1 MSERIMKALANCE
14 QGLTEE
20 QKLQARTNIGAIGG
34 VYVHDA
40 GGTNPLTPDSNGY
53 VTIDLTDAGKVQSDW
68 DETNPAEPSYI
79 QNKPDLSIYALKDEI
94 ETGVFIGVYTGT
106 EETSTPYADY
116 KSAWED
122 GKAVF
127 LSYTSG
133 DFNLLLP
140 MEAISDDEIVFTR
153 TVGSVSGNDY
163 GSIVNYLVSV
173 SAEDDAYTF
182 RSSSTGEEQVQSD
195 WTEQDSASKAYIQ
208 HKPNLATVATT
219 GDYEDLSNKP
229 TIPAAQVQSDWSQ
242 SDNTQVDYIKNKP
255 SLATVATSGSYDDLT
270 DKPSI
275 PAAQVQSDWNEA
287 DSSKVDYI
295 KNKPTLSAVATSG
308 DYEDLTNKPT
318 IPAPQVQSDWAQTNT
333 SAVDY
338 IKNKPSIPASQ
349 VQSDWTEQDT
359 AAPAYIKNKPT
370 LSAVAESGDYD
381 DLTNKPTIPPAQVQ
395 SDWNQTNSQAVDY
408 IKNKPSIPA
417 AQVQSDWSQSN
428 SSAVDY
434 IKNKPN
440 LATVA
445 TSGSYN
451 DLSNK
456 PTIPAAQ
463 VQSDWNQSNSQAVD
477 YIKNKP
483 TIPAAQVQSD
493 WAQTN
498 TAAADY
504 IKNKPAAMET
514 KPLVAGTNIEF
525 VSQQDRVIV
534 NSSGTKIVKRSN
546 PYSSDVPVTEMVVY
560 DPNEDY
566 GALVRDQNDNTIGY
580 FAPKHY
586 GNTDEGKVLTVVN
599 DNGYKLEW
607 RPQSGGSSD
616 LKLLTEIT
624 QNVDGGAGAY
634 QLTIVDGTAYTL
646 NMLVDR
652 EVQLITNSTETVHTR
667 IAIHNDGDNVC
678 GGCYLTWRDEALV
691 QHRIYLMLYNMSSNV
706 EYFFDV
712 YIKKVVVNGT
722 PYAIARVTDFPC
734 AYRNGYTDGYASDN
748 INFIGRDY

>member
-1 MSERIMKALANCE
+1 MKALANCE

-40 GGTNPLTPDSNGY
+40 GGTNPLTPDENGY

-106 EETSTPYADY
+106 TETSTPYADY

-140 MEAISDDEIVFTR
+140 MEAISDNEVLFTR
-153 TVGSVSGNDY
+153 TVGSLSGNDY

-173 SAEDDAYTF
+173 SAEDDSYLF
-182 RSSSTGEEQVQSD
+182 HSSSTGEEQVQSD
-195 WTEQDSASKAYIQ
+195 WTEQDTTSKAYIQ
-208 HKPNLATVATT
+208 NKPNLATVATT

-242 SDNTQVDYIKNKP
+242 SDNTKVDYIKNKP
-255 SLATVATSGSYDDLT
+255 SLATVATSGSY
-270 DKPSI
+270 
-275 PAAQVQSDWNEA
+275 
-287 DSSKVDYI
+287 
-295 KNKPTLSAVATSG
+295 
-308 DYEDLTNKPT
+308 EDL
-318 IPAPQVQSDWAQTNT
+318 SD
-333 SAVDY
+333 
-338 IKNKPSIPASQ
+338 
-349 VQSDWTEQDT
+349 
-359 AAPAYIKNKPT
+359 
-370 LSAVAESGDYD
+370 
-381 DLTNKPTIPPAQVQ
+381 
-395 SDWNQTNSQAVDY
+395 
-408 IKNKPSIPA
+408 
-417 AQVQSDWSQSN
+417 
-428 SSAVDY
+428 
-434 IKNKPN
+434 
-440 LATVA
+440 
-445 TSGSYN
+445 
-451 DLSNK
+451 K

-463 VQSDWNQSNSQAVD
+463 VQSDWNQSNSSAVD

-498 TAAADY
+498 TSAADY

-525 VSQQDRVIV
+525 VSDADKVTI

-546 PYSSDVPVTEMVVY
+546 PYSSDVPLTEMVVY

-566 GALVRDQNDNTIGY
+566 GALVRDQNDTTIGY
-580 FAPKHY
+580 LAPKHY
-586 GNTDEGKVLTVVN
+586 GNNDEGKVLTVVN

-616 LKLLTEIT
+616 LKLLTEVT

-634 QLTIVDGTAYTL
+634 QLTVVDGRAYTL

-652 EVQLITNSTETVHTR
+652 EVQLVTNSTETVHTR

-691 QHRIYLMLYNMSSNV
+691 QHRIYLMLYNVSSSV

-734 AYRNGYTDGYASDN
+734 AYRNGYEDGYTTDN

>member
-40 GGTNPLTPDSNGY
+40 GGTNPLTPDENGY

-106 EETSTPYADY
+106 EETTTPYADY
-116 KSAWED
+116 KEAWED

-127 LSYTSG
+127 LSYVSG
-133 DFNLLLP
+133 TDTLLLL
-140 MEAISDDEIVFTR
+140 MESISDDEILFTR
-153 TVGSVSGNDY
+153 TVGSFDGNTY
-163 GSIVNYLVSV
+163 GTVINYLVKV
-173 SAEDDAYTF
+173 SSEDVYTF
-182 RSSSTGEEQVQSD
+182 HSSTMGEEQVQSD
-195 WTEQDSASKAYIQ
+195 WTQ
-208 HKPNLATVATT
+208 T
-219 GDYEDLSNKP
+219 
-229 TIPAAQVQSDWSQ
+229 
-242 SDNTQVDYIKNKP
+242 DNQAVDYIKNKP
-255 SLATVATSGSYDDLT
+255 NLATVATSGSYDDLT
-270 DKPSI
+270 DKPTI
-275 PAAQVQSDWNEA
+275 PAAQVQSDWAQSN
-287 DSSKVDYI
+287 SSAVDYI
-295 KNKPTLSAVATSG
+295 KNKPTLSEVATSG

-338 IKNKPSIPASQ
+338 IKNKPSIPA
-349 VQSDWTEQDT
+349 
-359 AAPAYIKNKPT
+359 
-370 LSAVAESGDYD
+370 
-381 DLTNKPTIPPAQVQ
+381 
-395 SDWNQTNSQAVDY
+395 
-408 IKNKPSIPA
+408 
-417 AQVQSDWSQSN
+417 
-428 SSAVDY
+428 
-434 IKNKPN
+434 
-440 LATVA
+440 
-445 TSGSYN
+445 
-451 DLSNK
+451 
-456 PTIPAAQ
+456 AQ
-463 VQSDWNQSNSQAVD
+463 VQSDWNQSNSAAVD
-477 YIKNKP
+477 YIKNKPTLSSVATSGSYEDLSDKP

-498 TAAADY
+498 TSAVDY

-525 VSQQDRVIV
+525 VSAADRVTI

-546 PYSSDVPVTEMVVY
+546 PYTSDVPITEMVIY

-586 GNTDEGKVLTVVN
+586 GNNDEGKVLTVVN

-616 LKLLTEIT
+616 LKLLTEVT

-652 EVQLITNSTETVHTR
+652 EVQLVTNSTETVHTR
-667 IAIHNDGDNVC
+667 IAIHNDSDNVC

-734 AYRNGYTDGYASDN
+734 AYRNGYTDGYATDN

>member
-106 EETSTPYADY
+106 TETSTPYADY

-140 MEAISDDEIVFTR
+140 MEAISDDEILFTR

-270 DKPSI
+270 DKPTI
-275 PAAQVQSDWNEA
+275 PAAQVQSDWAQSN
-287 DSSKVDYI
+287 SSAVDYI
-295 KNKPTLSAVATSG
+295 KNKPTLSAVAESG

-318 IPAPQVQSDWAQTNT
+318 IPAPQVQSDWAQTN
-333 SAVDY
+333 S
-338 IKNKPSIPASQ
+338 S
-349 VQSDWTEQDT
+349 
-359 AAPAYIKNKPT
+359 
-370 LSAVAESGDYD
+370 
-381 DLTNKPTIPPAQVQ
+381 
-395 SDWNQTNSQAVDY
+395 AVDY

-417 AQVQSDWSQSN
+417 AQVQSDWNQSN

-434 IKNKPN
+434 IKNKPS
-440 LATVA
+440 LSTVA
-445 TSGSYN
+445 TSGSYD
-451 DLSNK
+451 DLSDK

-477 YIKNKP
+477 FIKNKP

-525 VSQQDRVIV
+525 VSQQDRVII

-566 GALVRDQNDNTIGY
+566 GALVRDQNDTTIGY
-580 FAPKHY
+580 LAPKHY
-586 GNTDEGKVLTVVN
+586 GNNDEGKVLTVVN

-616 LKLLTEIT
+616 LKLLNEIT
-624 QNVDGGAGAY
+624 QDVDGGAGAY
-634 QLTIVDGTAYTL
+634 QLTVVDGTAYTL

-652 EVQLITNSTETVHTR
+652 EVQLVTNSTETVHTR

-734 AYRNGYTDGYASDN
+734 AYRNGYEDGYTTDN

>member
-1 MSERIMKALANCE
+1 MKALANCE

-20 QKLQARTNIGAIGG
+20 QKLQDRTNIGAIGG

-40 GGTNPLTPDSNGY
+40 GGTNPLTPDANGY

-140 MEAISDDEIVFTR
+140 MEAISDDEILFTR

-173 SAEDDAYTF
+173 SAEDDSYTF

-195 WTEQDSASKAYIQ
+195 WTEQDTTSKAYIQ
-208 HKPNLATVATT
+208 NKPNLATVATT

-275 PAAQVQSDWNEA
+275 PAAQVQSDWDQSNSQA
-287 DSSKVDYI
+287 VDYI

-308 DYEDLTNKPT
+308 DYDDLSNKPS
-318 IPAPQVQSDWAQTNT
+318 IPAPQVQSDWAQTNS

-338 IKNKPSIPASQ
+338 IKNKPSIPAAQ
-349 VQSDWTEQDT
+349 VQSDWTETDT
-359 AAPAYIKNKPT
+359 GDPAYIKNKPT

-395 SDWNQTNSQAVDY
+395 SNWAQTN
-408 IKNKPSIPA
+408 
-417 AQVQSDWSQSN
+417 
-428 SSAVDY
+428 
-434 IKNKPN
+434 
-440 LATVA
+440 
-445 TSGSYN
+445 TS
-451 DLSNK
+451 
-456 PTIPAAQ
+456 
-463 VQSDWNQSNSQAVD
+463 AVD

-498 TAAADY
+498 TSAVDY

-525 VSQQDRVIV
+525 VSAADGVTI

-546 PYSSDVPVTEMVVY
+546 TYSSDVPVTEMTIY
-560 DPNEDY
+560 DPNENY

-580 FAPKHY
+580 LAPKHY
-586 GNTDEGKVLTVVN
+586 GNNDEGKVLTVVN

-616 LKLLTEIT
+616 LKLLTEVT
-624 QNVDGGAGAY
+624 QNVDSGNGAY
-634 QLTIVDGTAYTL
+634 QLTIVDGSAYTL

-652 EVQLITNSTETVHTR
+652 EVQLVTNSTETVHTR

-691 QHRIYLMLYNMSSNV
+691 QHRIYLMLYNVSSSV

-734 AYRNGYTDGYASDN
+734 AYRNGYEDGYATDN

>member
-34 VYVHDA
+34 VYVQEGSDI
-40 GGTNPLTPDSNGY
+40 TPLTPDAHGY
-53 VTIDLTDAGKVQSDW
+53 VTIDLTNVGRIQSDW
-68 DETNPAEPSYI
+68 DEVNENEPSFI
-79 QNKPDLSIYALKDEI
+79 RNKPDLSIYALKDEI

-106 EETSTPYADY
+106 EETTTPYADY

-140 MEAISDDEIVFTR
+140 MESISDDEVVFTR
-153 TVGSVSGNDY
+153 TVGVVSDNEY
-163 GSIVNYLVSV
+163 GSVTNYLVSV
-173 SAEDDAYTF
+173 SAEDDSYTF
-182 RSSSTGEEQVQSD
+182 RSITMGDEQVQSD
-195 WTEQDSASKAYIQ
+195 WTEQDTSSKAYIL
-208 HKPNLATVATT
+208 HKPNLATVATS

-255 SLATVATSGSYDDLT
+255 NLSTVATTGDYDDLSN
-270 DKPSI
+270 KPS
-275 PAAQVQSDWNEA
+275 
-287 DSSKVDYI
+287 
-295 KNKPTLSAVATSG
+295 
-308 DYEDLTNKPT
+308 

-333 SAVDY
+333 
-338 IKNKPSIPASQ
+338 
-349 VQSDWTEQDT
+349 
-359 AAPAYIKNKPT
+359 
-370 LSAVAESGDYD
+370 
-381 DLTNKPTIPPAQVQ
+381 
-395 SDWNQTNSQAVDY
+395 QAVDY
-408 IKNKPSIPA
+408 IKNKPSIPS
-417 AQVQSDWSQSN
+417 AQVQSDWTEADTSDPS
-428 SSAVDY
+428 Y
-434 IKNKPN
+434 IQNKPN
-440 LATVA
+440 LASVA
-445 TSGSYN
+445 TSGDYE

-463 VQSDWNQSNSQAVD
+463 VQSDW
-477 YIKNKP
+477 
-483 TIPAAQVQSD
+483 
-493 WAQTN
+493 AQTDN
-498 TAAADY
+498 TKVDY

-525 VSQQDRVIV
+525 VSQQDRVII

-546 PYSSDVPVTEMVVY
+546 PYSSDVPVTEMTIY

-566 GALVRDQNDNTIGY
+566 GALVRDQNDTTIGY
-580 FAPKHY
+580 LAPKHY
-586 GNTDEGKVLTVVN
+586 GNTDEGKVLMVVN

-616 LKLLTEIT
+616 LKLLTETT
-624 QNVDGGAGAY
+624 QNVDSGTGAY
-634 QLTIVDGTAYTL
+634 QLTVVDGNAYTL

-734 AYRNGYTDGYASDN
+734 AYRNGYDDGYSTDN

>member
-79 QNKPDLSIYALKDEI
+79 QNKPDLSIYALKDELDP
-94 ETGVFIGVYTGT
+94 GVFIGVYTGT
-106 EETSTPYADY
+106 AETTTPYADY

-140 MEAISDDEIVFTR
+140 MEAISDNEVLFTR

-163 GSIVNYLVSV
+163 GTVINYLVSV
-173 SAEDDAYTF
+173 SAEDDSYLF
-182 RSSSTGEEQVQSD
+182 HSSTMGDEQVQSD
-195 WTEQDSASKAYIQ
+195 WTEQDTTSKAYIL
-208 HKPNLATVATT
+208 HKP
-219 GDYEDLSNKP
+219 ELS
-229 TIPAAQVQSDWSQ
+229 
-242 SDNTQVDYIKNKP
+242 
-255 SLATVATSGSYDDLT
+255 
-270 DKPSI
+270 
-275 PAAQVQSDWNEA
+275 E
-287 DSSKVDYI
+287 
-295 KNKPTLSAVATSG
+295 VATSG

-338 IKNKPSIPASQ
+338 IKNKP
-349 VQSDWTEQDT
+349 
-359 AAPAYIKNKPT
+359 
-370 LSAVAESGDYD
+370 
-381 DLTNKPTIPPAQVQ
+381 
-395 SDWNQTNSQAVDY
+395 
-408 IKNKPSIPA
+408 
-417 AQVQSDWSQSN
+417 
-428 SSAVDY
+428 
-434 IKNKPN
+434 
-440 LATVA
+440 
-445 TSGSYN
+445 
-451 DLSNK
+451 
-456 PTIPAAQ
+456 TIPAAQ
-463 VQSDWNQSNSQAVD
+463 VQSDWNQSNSAAVD
-477 YIKNKP
+477 YIKNKPTLSSVATSGSYEDLSDKP

-498 TAAADY
+498 TSAVDY

-525 VSQQDRVIV
+525 VSDADKVTI

-546 PYSSDVPVTEMVVY
+546 PYSSDVPVTEMVIY

-586 GNTDEGKVLTVVN
+586 GNNDEGKVLTVVN

-616 LKLLTEIT
+616 LKLLTEVT
-624 QNVDGGAGAY
+624 QNVDSGNGAY
-634 QLTIVDGTAYTL
+634 PLTIVDGSAYTL

-691 QHRIYLMLYNMSSNV
+691 QHRIYLMLYNVSSSV

-734 AYRNGYTDGYASDN
+734 AYRNGYEDGYTTDN

>member
-1 MSERIMKALANCE
+1 MKALANCE

-40 GGTNPLTPDSNGY
+40 GGTNPLTPDENGY

-68 DETNPAEPSYI
+68 EETNPAEPSYI

-106 EETSTPYADY
+106 EETTTPYADY

-127 LSYTSG
+127 LSYVSG
-133 DFNLLLP
+133 TDTLLLL
-140 MEAISDDEIVFTR
+140 MESISDDEILFTR
-153 TVGSVSGNDY
+153 TVGSFDGNTY
-163 GSIVNYLVSV
+163 GTVINYLVKV
-173 SAEDDAYTF
+173 SSEDVYTF
-182 RSSSTGEEQVQSD
+182 HSSTMGEEQVQSD
-195 WTEQDSASKAYIQ
+195 W
-208 HKPNLATVATT
+208 
-219 GDYEDLSNKP
+219 
-229 TIPAAQVQSDWSQ
+229 AQT
-242 SDNTQVDYIKNKP
+242 DNQAVDFIKNKP
-255 SLATVATSGSYDDLT
+255 NLATVATSGSYDDLT

-275 PAAQVQSDWNEA
+275 PAAQVQSDWAQA
-287 DSSKVDYI
+287 DSSAVDYI
-295 KNKPTLSAVATSG
+295 KNKPSLSEVATSG

-318 IPAPQVQSDWAQTNT
+318 IPAAQVQSDWAQTN
-333 SAVDY
+333 
-338 IKNKPSIPASQ
+338 
-349 VQSDWTEQDT
+349 
-359 AAPAYIKNKPT
+359 
-370 LSAVAESGDYD
+370 
-381 DLTNKPTIPPAQVQ
+381 
-395 SDWNQTNSQAVDY
+395 
-408 IKNKPSIPA
+408 
-417 AQVQSDWSQSN
+417 
-428 SSAVDY
+428 SSSVDY

-440 LATVA
+440 LASVA

-451 DLSNK
+451 DLTDK
-456 PTIPAAQ
+456 PSIPSGQ
-463 VQSDWNQSNSQAVD
+463 VQSDWAQTNNQAVD
-477 YIKNKP
+477 YIKNKPTLSSVATSGDYDDLTNKP

-493 WAQTN
+493 WAQTDSSQV
-498 TAAADY
+498 DY

-525 VSQQDRVIV
+525 VSSADRVTI

-546 PYSSDVPVTEMVVY
+546 PYTSDVPITEMVVY

-580 FAPKHY
+580 LAPKHY
-586 GNTDEGKVLTVVN
+586 GNNDEGKVLTVVN

-616 LKLLTEIT
+616 LKLLTEVT

-634 QLTIVDGTAYTL
+634 QLTVVDGRAYTL

-667 IAIHNDGDNVC
+667 IAIHNNGDSTC

-691 QHRIYLMLYNMSSNV
+691 QHRIYLMLYNVSSSV

-734 AYRNGYTDGYASDN
+734 AYRNGYEDGYATDN

>member
-1 MSERIMKALANCE
+1 MKALANCE

-40 GGTNPLTPDSNGY
+40 GGTNPLTPDANGY

-106 EETSTPYADY
+106 EETTTPYADY
-116 KSAWED
+116 KEAWED

-127 LSYTSG
+127 LSYVSG
-133 DFNLLLP
+133 TDTLLLL
-140 MEAISDDEIVFTR
+140 MESISDDEILFTR
-153 TVGSVSGNDY
+153 TVGSFDGNTY
-163 GSIVNYLVSV
+163 GTVINYLVKV
-173 SAEDDAYTF
+173 SSEDVYTF
-182 RSSSTGEEQVQSD
+182 HSSTMGEEQVQSD
-195 WTEQDSASKAYIQ
+195 WTEQDPTAKSYIL
-208 HKPNLATVATT
+208 HKPNLATVAES
-219 GDYEDLSNKP
+219 GSYEDLTDKP
-229 TIPAAQVQSDWSQ
+229 TIPAAQVQSDWAQ
-242 SDNTQVDYIKNKP
+242 SN
-255 SLATVATSGSYDDLT
+255 
-270 DKPSI
+270 
-275 PAAQVQSDWNEA
+275 
-287 DSSKVDYI
+287 SSAVDYI
-295 KNKPTLSAVATSG
+295 KNKPTLSAVAESG
-308 DYEDLTNKPT
+308 DYDDLTNKPT

-338 IKNKPSIPASQ
+338 IKNKPSIPAAQ
-349 VQSDWTEQDT
+349 VQSDWTETEPTD
-359 AAPAYIKNKPT
+359 PAYIKHKPT
-370 LSAVAESGDYD
+370 LSTVAESGSYE
-381 DLTNKPTIPPAQVQ
+381 DLT
-395 SDWNQTNSQAVDY
+395 D
-408 IKNKPSIPA
+408 
-417 AQVQSDWSQSN
+417 
-428 SSAVDY
+428 
-434 IKNKPN
+434 
-440 LATVA
+440 
-445 TSGSYN
+445 
-451 DLSNK
+451 K

-463 VQSDWNQSNSQAVD
+463 VQSDWNQSNSSAVD

-498 TAAADY
+498 TSAVDY

-525 VSQQDRVIV
+525 VSAADRVTI

-546 PYSSDVPVTEMVVY
+546 PYSSDVPLTEMVIY

-580 FAPKHY
+580 LAPKHY
-586 GNTDEGKVLTVVN
+586 GNNDEGKVLTVVN

-616 LKLLTEIT
+616 LKLLTEVT
-624 QNVDGGAGAY
+624 QNVDGGNGAY
-634 QLTIVDGTAYTL
+634 QLTVVDGNAYTL

-691 QHRIYLMLYNMSSNV
+691 QHTIYLMLYNVSSNV

-734 AYRNGYTDGYASDN
+734 AYRNGYEDGYTTDN

>member
-40 GGTNPLTPDSNGY
+40 GGTNPLTPDENGY

-68 DETNPAEPSYI
+68 DEDNPQEPSYI
-79 QNKPDLSIYALKDEI
+79 RNRPDLSIYALKDEI

-106 EETSTPYADY
+106 EETTTPYADY

-140 MEAISDDEIVFTR
+140 MEAISDDEILFTR

-163 GSIVNYLVSV
+163 GNVINYLVSV
-173 SAEDDAYTF
+173 SAEDDSYTF
-182 RSSSTGEEQVQSD
+182 RSSTMGDEQVNAD
-195 WTEQDSASKAYIQ
+195 WAEQDPSAKSYIL
-208 HKPNLATVATT
+208 HKPNLATVAES
-219 GDYEDLSNKP
+219 GSYEDLTDKPTIPAAQVNSDWNATSGVAEILNKP
-229 TIPAAQVQSDWSQ
+229 TIPAAQVNSDWNANSGVAQ
-242 SDNTQVDYIKNKP
+242 ILNKP
-255 SLATVATSGSYDDLT
+255 NLSTVATSGSYEDLT
-270 DKPSI
+270 DKPTI
-275 PAAQVQSDWNEA
+275 PAAQVNSDWN
-287 DSSKVDYI
+287 
-295 KNKPTLSAVATSG
+295 ATSG
-308 DYEDLTNKPT
+308 VAEILNKPT
-318 IPAPQVQSDWAQTNT
+318 IPAPQIQSDWLQDDNT
-333 SAVDY
+333 
-338 IKNKPSIPASQ
+338 K
-349 VQSDWTEQDT
+349 
-359 AAPAYIKNKPT
+359 
-370 LSAVAESGDYD
+370 
-381 DLTNKPTIPPAQVQ
+381 
-395 SDWNQTNSQAVDY
+395 
-408 IKNKPSIPA
+408 
-417 AQVQSDWSQSN
+417 
-428 SSAVDY
+428 
-434 IKNKPN
+434 
-440 LATVA
+440 
-445 TSGSYN
+445 
-451 DLSNK
+451 
-456 PTIPAAQ
+456 
-463 VQSDWNQSNSQAVD
+463 
-477 YIKNKP
+477 
-483 TIPAAQVQSD
+483 
-493 WAQTN
+493 
-498 TAAADY
+498 ADY

-525 VSQQDRVIV
+525 VRDADKVTI

-546 PYSSDVPVTEMVVY
+546 PYSSDVPLTEMVIY

-580 FAPKHY
+580 LAPKHY
-586 GNTDEGKVLTVVN
+586 GNNDEGKVLTVVN

-607 RPQSGGSSD
+607 RPQGGGSSD
-616 LKLLTEIT
+616 LKLLTEVT
-624 QNVDGGAGAY
+624 QNVDGGNGAY
-634 QLTIVDGTAYTL
+634 QLTIVDGSAYTL

-691 QHRIYLMLYNMSSNV
+691 QHRIYLMLYNVSSNV

-734 AYRNGYTDGYASDN
+734 AYRNGYEDGYTTDN

>member
-34 VYVHDA
+34 VYVQEGSDI
-40 GGTNPLTPDSNGY
+40 TPLTPDANGY
-53 VTIDLTDAGKVQSDW
+53 VTIDLTNAGKVQSDW
-68 DETNPAEPSYI
+68 DETNENEPSYI
-79 QNKPDLSIYALKDEI
+79 RNKPDLSIYALKDEI

-106 EETSTPYADY
+106 EETTTPYADY

-140 MEAISDDEIVFTR
+140 MESISDDEVVFTR
-153 TVGSVSGNDY
+153 TVGSVSGDDY

-173 SAEDDAYTF
+173 SAEDDSYTF

-195 WTEQDSASKAYIQ
+195 WTEQDTSSKAYIL
-208 HKPNLATVATT
+208 HKPNLATVATS

-255 SLATVATSGSYDDLT
+255 NLATVATSGSYDDLT

-275 PAAQVQSDWNEA
+275 PAAQVQSDWA
-287 DSSKVDYI
+287 
-295 KNKPTLSAVATSG
+295 
-308 DYEDLTNKPT
+308 
-318 IPAPQVQSDWAQTNT
+318 
-333 SAVDY
+333 
-338 IKNKPSIPASQ
+338 
-349 VQSDWTEQDT
+349 
-359 AAPAYIKNKPT
+359 
-370 LSAVAESGDYD
+370 
-381 DLTNKPTIPPAQVQ
+381 
-395 SDWNQTNSQAVDY
+395 
-408 IKNKPSIPA
+408 
-417 AQVQSDWSQSN
+417 QSN

-434 IKNKPN
+434 IKNKPS

-445 TSGSYN
+445 TSGDYDDLTNKPSIPAPQVQSDWNQSNSSAVDYIKNKPSIPSAQVQSDWTEADTNDPSYIKN
-451 DLSNK
+451 KPNLSTVATSGDYDDLTNK

-463 VQSDWNQSNSQAVD
+463 VQSDWNQSNSSAVD

-493 WAQTN
+493 WAQNDTN
-498 TAAADY
+498 AVDY

-525 VSQQDRVIV
+525 VSAADRVTI

-546 PYSSDVPVTEMVVY
+546 PYSSDVPVTEMTIY

-566 GALVRDQNDNTIGY
+566 GALVRDQNDATIGY
-580 FAPKHY
+580 LAPKHY
-586 GNTDEGKVLTVVN
+586 GNNDEGKVLTVVN

-616 LKLLTEIT
+616 LKPLTVAEQHIT
-624 QNVDGGAGAY
+624 STNPVQLTVVDGYAY
-634 QLTIVDGTAYTL
+634 EVINDTSGSLQVTL
-646 NMLVDR
+646 V
-652 EVQLITNSTETVHTR
+652 TNSTDTVHTVLSFR
-667 IAIHNDGDNVC
+667 NGSASLCSQMTIV
-678 GGCYLTWRDEALV
+678 WRDEALI
-691 QHRIYLMLYNMSSNV
+691 QHEIEIDFTEADPSQIYN
-706 EYFFDV
+706 FDL
-712 YIKKVVVNGT
+712 YIKKVTINNT
-722 PYAIARVTDFPC
+722 DYCIARLSDFPVY
-734 AYRNGYTDGYASDN
+734 YRKAPYQFSTEYEGVGYVGLEM
-748 INFIGRDY
+748 

>member
-34 VYVHDA
+34 VYVQEGSDI
-40 GGTNPLTPDSNGY
+40 NPLTPDANGY
-53 VTIDLTDAGKVQSDW
+53 VTIDLTNVGRIQSDW
-68 DETNPAEPSYI
+68 DEVNENEPSFI
-79 QNKPDLSIYALKDEI
+79 RNKPDLSIYALKDEI

-106 EETSTPYADY
+106 EETTTPYADY

-133 DFNLLLP
+133 DFNLLLL
-140 MEAISDDEIVFTR
+140 MEAISDDEVVFTR

-163 GSIVNYLVSV
+163 GTVINYLVSV
-173 SAEDDAYTF
+173 SAEDDSYTF
-182 RSSSTGEEQVQSD
+182 RSSTMGDEQVQSD
-195 WTEQDSASKAYIQ
+195 WTEQDTSSKAYIL
-208 HKPNLATVATT
+208 HKPNLATVATS

-255 SLATVATSGSYDDLT
+255 NLSTVATTGDYDDLSN
-270 DKPSI
+270 KPS
-275 PAAQVQSDWNEA
+275 
-287 DSSKVDYI
+287 
-295 KNKPTLSAVATSG
+295 
-308 DYEDLTNKPT
+308 

-333 SAVDY
+333 
-338 IKNKPSIPASQ
+338 
-349 VQSDWTEQDT
+349 
-359 AAPAYIKNKPT
+359 
-370 LSAVAESGDYD
+370 
-381 DLTNKPTIPPAQVQ
+381 
-395 SDWNQTNSQAVDY
+395 QAVDY
-408 IKNKPSIPA
+408 IKNKPSIPS
-417 AQVQSDWSQSN
+417 AQVQSDWTEADTSDPS
-428 SSAVDY
+428 Y
-434 IKNKPN
+434 IQNKPN
-440 LATVA
+440 LASVA
-445 TSGSYN
+445 TSGDYE

-463 VQSDWNQSNSQAVD
+463 VQSDW
-477 YIKNKP
+477 
-483 TIPAAQVQSD
+483 
-493 WAQTN
+493 AQTDN
-498 TAAADY
+498 TKVDY

-525 VSQQDRVIV
+525 VSSADRVTI

-546 PYSSDVPVTEMVVY
+546 PYSSDVPLTEMTIY

-566 GALVRDQNDNTIGY
+566 GALVRDQNDATIGY
-580 FAPKHY
+580 LAPKHY
-586 GNTDEGKVLTVVN
+586 GNNDEGKVLTVVN

-624 QNVDGGAGAY
+624 QNVDSGTGAY

-691 QHRIYLMLYNMSSNV
+691 QHRIYLMLYNVSSSV

-734 AYRNGYTDGYASDN
+734 AYRNGYEDGYTTDN

>member
-40 GGTNPLTPDSNGY
+40 GGTNPLTPDENGY

-68 DETNPAEPSYI
+68 DEDNPQEPSYI
-79 QNKPDLSIYALKDEI
+79 RNRPDLSIYALKDEI

-106 EETSTPYADY
+106 EETTTPYADY

-140 MEAISDDEIVFTR
+140 MEAISDDEILFTR

-163 GSIVNYLVSV
+163 GNVINYLVSV
-173 SAEDDAYTF
+173 SAEDDSYTF
-182 RSSSTGEEQVQSD
+182 RSSTMGDEQVNAD
-195 WTEQDSASKAYIQ
+195 WAEQDPSAKSYIL
-208 HKPNLATVATT
+208 HKPNLATVAES
-219 GDYEDLSNKP
+219 GSYEDLTDKPTIPAAQVNSDWNATSGVAEILNKP
-229 TIPAAQVQSDWSQ
+229 TIPAAQVNSDWNANSGVAQ
-242 SDNTQVDYIKNKP
+242 ILNKP
-255 SLATVATSGSYDDLT
+255 NLSTVATSGSYEDLT
-270 DKPSI
+270 DKPTI
-275 PAAQVQSDWNEA
+275 PAAQVNSDWN
-287 DSSKVDYI
+287 
-295 KNKPTLSAVATSG
+295 ATSG
-308 DYEDLTNKPT
+308 VAEILNKPT
-318 IPAPQVQSDWAQTNT
+318 IPAPQIQSDWLQDDNT
-333 SAVDY
+333 
-338 IKNKPSIPASQ
+338 K
-349 VQSDWTEQDT
+349 
-359 AAPAYIKNKPT
+359 
-370 LSAVAESGDYD
+370 
-381 DLTNKPTIPPAQVQ
+381 
-395 SDWNQTNSQAVDY
+395 
-408 IKNKPSIPA
+408 
-417 AQVQSDWSQSN
+417 
-428 SSAVDY
+428 
-434 IKNKPN
+434 
-440 LATVA
+440 
-445 TSGSYN
+445 
-451 DLSNK
+451 
-456 PTIPAAQ
+456 
-463 VQSDWNQSNSQAVD
+463 
-477 YIKNKP
+477 
-483 TIPAAQVQSD
+483 
-493 WAQTN
+493 
-498 TAAADY
+498 ADY

-525 VSQQDRVIV
+525 VRDADKVTI

-546 PYSSDVPVTEMVVY
+546 PYSSDVPLTEMVIY

-580 FAPKHY
+580 LAPKHY
-586 GNTDEGKVLTVVN
+586 GNNDEGKVLTGVN

-607 RPQSGGSSD
+607 RPQGGGSSD
-616 LKLLTEIT
+616 LKLLTEVT
-624 QNVDGGAGAY
+624 QNVDGGNGAY
-634 QLTIVDGTAYTL
+634 QLTIVDGSAYTL

-691 QHRIYLMLYNMSSNV
+691 QHRIYLMLYNVSSNV

-734 AYRNGYTDGYASDN
+734 AYRNGYEDGYTTDN

>member
-40 GGTNPLTPDSNGY
+40 GGTNPLIPDSNGY

-140 MEAISDDEIVFTR
+140 MEAISDDEILFTR
-153 TVGSVSGNDY
+153 TVGSVSGDDY
-163 GSIVNYLVSV
+163 GTVINYLVSV
-173 SAEDDAYTF
+173 SAEDDSYTF
-182 RSSSTGEEQVQSD
+182 RSSTMGDEQVQSD

-255 SLATVATSGSYDDLT
+255 
-270 DKPSI
+270 
-275 PAAQVQSDWNEA
+275 
-287 DSSKVDYI
+287 
-295 KNKPTLSAVATSG
+295 TLSAVATSG

-318 IPAPQVQSDWAQTNT
+318 IPAPQVQSDWNQSNP

-338 IKNKPSIPASQ
+338 IKNKPSIPATQ
-349 VQSDWTEQDT
+349 VQSDWTETDT
-359 AAPAYIKNKPT
+359 GDPAYIKHKPN
-370 LSAVAESGDYD
+370 LAAVATSGDYA
-381 DLTNKPTIPPAQVQ
+381 DLSNKPTIPAAQVQ

-434 IKNKPN
+434 IKHKPN
-440 LATVA
+440 LASVA

-463 VQSDWNQSNSQAVD
+463 VQSDWNQSNSSAVD
-477 YIKNKP
+477 FIKNKP
-483 TIPAAQVQSD
+483 TIPPAQVQSD
-493 WAQTN
+493 WAQTDN
-498 TAAADY
+498 TAVDY

-546 PYSSDVPVTEMVVY
+546 PYSSDVPVTEMTIY

-580 FAPKHY
+580 LAPKHY
-586 GNTDEGKVLTVVN
+586 GNNDEGKVLTVVN

-616 LKLLTEIT
+616 LKLLNEIT

-691 QHRIYLMLYNMSSNV
+691 QHRIYLMLYNVSSSV

-734 AYRNGYTDGYASDN
+734 AYRNGYEDGYTTDN

>member
-34 VYVHDA
+34 VYVQDA
-40 GGTNPLTPDSNGY
+40 GGTNPLTPDANGY
-53 VTIDLTDAGKVQSDW
+53 VTIDLTNAGKVQSDW
-68 DETNPAEPSYI
+68 DETNENEPSFI
-79 QNKPDLSIYALKDEI
+79 RNKPDLSLYALKDEI

-106 EETSTPYADY
+106 EETTTPYADY

-140 MEAISDDEIVFTR
+140 MESISDDEVVFTR
-153 TVGSVSGNDY
+153 TVGVVSGNDY
-163 GSIVNYLVSV
+163 GSVTNYLVSV
-173 SAEDDAYTF
+173 SAEDDSYAF
-182 RSSSTGEEQVQSD
+182 RSSTMGDEQVQSD
-195 WTEQDSASKAYIQ
+195 WTEQDSSSKAYILN
-208 HKPNLATVATT
+208 KPNLATVATSGSYNDLSDKPSIPAAQVQSDWAQADSSAVDYIKNKPSLSEVAT
-219 GDYEDLSNKP
+219 SGDYDDLTNKP

-255 SLATVATSGSYDDLT
+255 
-270 DKPSI
+270 
-275 PAAQVQSDWNEA
+275 
-287 DSSKVDYI
+287 
-295 KNKPTLSAVATSG
+295 
-308 DYEDLTNKPT
+308 
-318 IPAPQVQSDWAQTNT
+318 
-333 SAVDY
+333 
-338 IKNKPSIPASQ
+338 
-349 VQSDWTEQDT
+349 
-359 AAPAYIKNKPT
+359 
-370 LSAVAESGDYD
+370 
-381 DLTNKPTIPPAQVQ
+381 
-395 SDWNQTNSQAVDY
+395 
-408 IKNKPSIPA
+408 
-417 AQVQSDWSQSN
+417 
-428 SSAVDY
+428 
-434 IKNKPN
+434 N

-451 DLSNK
+451 DLSDKPSIPSGQVQSDWAQTNNQAVDFIKNKPNLAAVATSGDYADLSNK

-463 VQSDWNQSNSQAVD
+463 VQSDW
-477 YIKNKP
+477 
-483 TIPAAQVQSD
+483 
-493 WAQTN
+493 AQTDN
-498 TAAADY
+498 TQVDY

-525 VSQQDRVIV
+525 DSNAQRVQI
-534 NSSGTKIVKRSN
+534 NSTATKISKRSN
-546 PYSSDVPVTEMVVY
+546 PYTSEVSVTEMTIY

-566 GALVRDQNDNTIGY
+566 GALVRDQNDVTIGY
-580 FAPKHY
+580 LAPKHY
-586 GNTDEGKVLTVVN
+586 GNNDEGKVLTVVN

-616 LKLLTEIT
+616 LKLLTETT
-624 QNVDGGAGAY
+624 QNVDSGTGAY
-634 QLTIVDGTAYTL
+634 QLTVADGYAYSL

-652 EVQLITNSTETVHTR
+652 EVQLVTNSTETVHTR
-667 IAIHNDGDNVC
+667 IAIHNNGDSTC

-691 QHRIYLMLYNMSSNV
+691 QHRIYLMLYNVSSSV

-734 AYRNGYTDGYASDN
+734 AYRDGYTNGYSTDN

>member
-34 VYVHDA
+34 VYVQEGSDI
-40 GGTNPLTPDSNGY
+40 NPLTPDANGY
-53 VTIDLTDAGKVQSDW
+53 VTIDLTNAGKVQSDW
-68 DETNPAEPSYI
+68 DEENESEPSFI
-79 QNKPDLSIYALKDEI
+79 RNKPDLSIYALKDEI

-140 MEAISDDEIVFTR
+140 MEAISDDEILFTR

-173 SAEDDAYTF
+173 SAEDDSYTF
-182 RSSSTGEEQVQSD
+182 RSSTMGDEQVNAD
-195 WTEQDSASKAYIQ
+195 WTEQDPDAKSYIL
-208 HKPNLATVATT
+208 HKPNLATVAES
-219 GDYEDLSNKP
+219 GSYEDLTDKPTIPAAQVNSDWNATSGVAEILNKP
-229 TIPAAQVQSDWSQ
+229 TIPAAQVNSDWNANSGVAQ
-242 SDNTQVDYIKNKP
+242 ILNKP
-255 SLATVATSGSYDDLT
+255 NLSTVAESGSYEDLT
-270 DKPSI
+270 DKPTI
-275 PAAQVQSDWNEA
+275 PAAQVNSDWN
-287 DSSKVDYI
+287 
-295 KNKPTLSAVATSG
+295 ATSG
-308 DYEDLTNKPT
+308 VAEILNKPT
-318 IPAPQVQSDWAQTNT
+318 IPAPQIQSDWLQDDNT
-333 SAVDY
+333 
-338 IKNKPSIPASQ
+338 K
-349 VQSDWTEQDT
+349 
-359 AAPAYIKNKPT
+359 
-370 LSAVAESGDYD
+370 
-381 DLTNKPTIPPAQVQ
+381 
-395 SDWNQTNSQAVDY
+395 
-408 IKNKPSIPA
+408 
-417 AQVQSDWSQSN
+417 
-428 SSAVDY
+428 
-434 IKNKPN
+434 
-440 LATVA
+440 
-445 TSGSYN
+445 
-451 DLSNK
+451 
-456 PTIPAAQ
+456 
-463 VQSDWNQSNSQAVD
+463 
-477 YIKNKP
+477 
-483 TIPAAQVQSD
+483 
-493 WAQTN
+493 
-498 TAAADY
+498 ADY

-525 VSQQDRVIV
+525 VSAADRVTI

-546 PYSSDVPVTEMVVY
+546 PYTSDVPLTEMAIY
-560 DPNEDY
+560 DPNENY
-566 GALVRDQNDNTIGY
+566 GALVRDQNDVTIGY
-580 FAPKHY
+580 LAPKHY
-586 GNTDEGKVLTVVN
+586 GNNDEGKVLTVVN

-607 RPQSGGSSD
+607 RPQGGGSSD
-616 LKLLTEIT
+616 LKLLTEVT
-624 QNVDGGAGAY
+624 QNVDSGTGAY
-634 QLTIVDGTAYTL
+634 QLTIVDGSAYTL

-691 QHRIYLMLYNMSSNV
+691 QHRIYLMLYNVSSSV

-734 AYRNGYTDGYASDN
+734 AYRNGYEDGYTTDN

>member
-1 MSERIMKALANCE
+1 MKALANCE

-116 KSAWED
+116 KSAWDD

-127 LSYTSG
+127 LSYASG
-133 DFNLLLP
+133 TDTLLLL
-140 MEAISDDEIVFTR
+140 MESISDDEILFTR
-153 TVGSVSGNDY
+153 TVGSFDGNTY
-163 GSIVNYLVSV
+163 GTVINYLVKV
-173 SAEDDAYTF
+173 SSEDVYTF
-182 RSSSTGEEQVQSD
+182 HSSTMGEEQVQSD
-195 WTEQDSASKAYIQ
+195 WAQTNNQAVDFIKN
-208 HKPNLATVATT
+208 KPNLATVATSGSYDDLT
-219 GDYEDLSNKP
+219 DKPTIPAAQVQSDWSQADSSAVDYIKNKPSLSEVATSGDYEDLTNKPTIPAAQVQSDWAQTNSSSVDYIKNKPNLASVATSGSYNDLTDKPSIPSGQVQSDWAQTNNQAVDYIKNKPTLSSVATSGDYEDLSNKP
-229 TIPAAQVQSDWSQ
+229 TIPAAQVQSDW
-242 SDNTQVDYIKNKP
+242 
-255 SLATVATSGSYDDLT
+255 
-270 DKPSI
+270 
-275 PAAQVQSDWNEA
+275 
-287 DSSKVDYI
+287 
-295 KNKPTLSAVATSG
+295 
-308 DYEDLTNKPT
+308 
-318 IPAPQVQSDWAQTNT
+318 AQT
-333 SAVDY
+333 
-338 IKNKPSIPASQ
+338 
-349 VQSDWTEQDT
+349 DT
-359 AAPAYIKNKPT
+359 AA
-370 LSAVAESGDYD
+370 V
-381 DLTNKPTIPPAQVQ
+381 
-395 SDWNQTNSQAVDY
+395 
-408 IKNKPSIPA
+408 
-417 AQVQSDWSQSN
+417 
-428 SSAVDY
+428 
-434 IKNKPN
+434 
-440 LATVA
+440 
-445 TSGSYN
+445 
-451 DLSNK
+451 
-456 PTIPAAQ
+456 
-463 VQSDWNQSNSQAVD
+463 
-477 YIKNKP
+477 
-483 TIPAAQVQSD
+483 
-493 WAQTN
+493 
-498 TAAADY
+498 DY

-525 VSQQDRVIV
+525 VSQQDRVII

-546 PYSSDVPVTEMVVY
+546 PYTSDVPVTEMVVY

-566 GALVRDQNDNTIGY
+566 GALVRDQNDVTIGY
-580 FAPKHY
+580 LAPKHY
-586 GNTDEGKVLTVVN
+586 GNNDEGKVLTVVN

-616 LKLLTEIT
+616 LKLLTETT
-624 QNVDGGAGAY
+624 QNVDSGTGAY
-634 QLTIVDGTAYTL
+634 QLTVVDGTAYTL

-667 IAIHNDGDNVC
+667 IAIRNNGDSTC

-691 QHRIYLMLYNMSSNV
+691 QHRIYLMLYNVSSSV

-734 AYRNGYTDGYASDN
+734 AYRNGYEDGYTTDN

>member
-40 GGTNPLTPDSNGY
+40 GGTNPLTPDENGY

-94 ETGVFIGVYTGT
+94 ETGAFIGVYTGIT
-106 EETSTPYADY
+106 DTSTPYADY

-140 MEAISDDEIVFTR
+140 MEAISDDEILFTR

-173 SAEDDAYTF
+173 SAEDDSYTF

-195 WTEQDSASKAYIQ
+195 WTEQDSTSKAYIQ

-255 SLATVATSGSYDDLT
+255 NLATVATSGSYDDLT

-295 KNKPTLSAVATSG
+295 KNKPTLSAVA
-308 DYEDLTNKPT
+308 
-318 IPAPQVQSDWAQTNT
+318 
-333 SAVDY
+333 
-338 IKNKPSIPASQ
+338 
-349 VQSDWTEQDT
+349 
-359 AAPAYIKNKPT
+359 
-370 LSAVAESGDYD
+370 ESGDYD

-395 SDWNQTNSQAVDY
+395 SDWSQTNTSAVDY

-417 AQVQSDWSQSN
+417 AQVQSNWAQTNSQ
-428 SSAVDY
+428 AVDY

-440 LATVA
+440 LASVA

-451 DLSNK
+451 DLSDK
-456 PTIPAAQ
+456 PSIPAAQ
-463 VQSDWNQSNSQAVD
+463 VQSNWAQTNSQAVD

-498 TAAADY
+498 TSAADY

-525 VSQQDRVIV
+525 VSAADRVTI

-546 PYSSDVPVTEMVVY
+546 PYSSDVPLTEMVIY
-560 DPNEDY
+560 DPNENY

-580 FAPKHY
+580 LAPKHY
-586 GNTDEGKVLTVVN
+586 GNNDEGKVLTVVN

-607 RPQSGGSSD
+607 RPQGGGSSD
-616 LKLLTEIT
+616 LKLLTEVT
-624 QNVDGGAGAY
+624 QNVDGGNGAY
-634 QLTIVDGTAYTL
+634 QLTVVDGNAYTL

-691 QHRIYLMLYNMSSNV
+691 QHRIYLMLYNVSSNV

-734 AYRNGYTDGYASDN
+734 AYRNGYEDGYTTDN